1 MNLATVWF
9 ILIAILW
16 TSYLVLEGVDS
27 GVGIRPRNRLS
38 RSDIGPADA
47 FPAAAPPARSAAGQP

>member
-16 TSYLVLEGVDS
+16 TSYPVLEGFDF
-27 GVGIRPRNRLS
+27 GVGILLRNRLS
-38 RSDIGPADA
+38 RPGSGPADA
-47 FPAAAPPARSAAGQP
+47 IPTAAPPARFAAGQP